1 MVLFL
6 SLCQCATCVT
16 IIQSLPDPILVAL
29 VYKGKMRYKCMPC
42 LVATV
47 ISYLVE
53 NKRYCCVHIL
63 LKSLFAFWDNN
74 SLSFP
79 VLVANPGP
87 NTSSTEENLSAC
99 FRSKTF
105 LFCVSGPSCKVAK
118 TAKKPI
124 HYLLITGRYLCYSLL
139 SVFFFKCFQIRITT
153 LKPYF
158 IATEGTY

>member
-1 MVLFL
+1 MF
-6 SLCQCATCVT
+6 SQMIDQMEHKNKWQKFGSQTWCYKP
-16 IIQSLPDPILVAL
+16 LP
-29 VYKGKMRYKCMPC
+29 KCKPG

-53 NKRYCCVHIL
+53 NKRYCCVHIQ

-74 SLSFP
+74 SPSFP
-79 VLVANPGP
+79 VLVANPRP

-99 FRSKTF
+99 FRSKTL

-158 IATEGTY
+158 IATEGTYQLTE

>member
-29 VYKGKMRYKCMPC
+29 VYKGKMSYKCRPG
-42 LVATV
+42 LVATEV

-53 NKRYCCVHIL
+53 KKRYCCVHIL

-74 SLSFP
+74 SPSFP

-105 LFCVSGPSCKVAK
+105 LFCVSALWLRQWK
-118 TAKKPI
+118 
-124 HYLLITGRYLCYSLL
+124 
-139 SVFFFKCFQIRITT
+139 
-153 LKPYF
+153 
-158 IATEGTY
+158 